1 MGTYTGAGY
10 RPVRGEAHH
19 SSKLTADDVRAIRK
33 RYSEGGVSYKDLAIV
48 YGVQRTSIYDCIKF
62 RSWKHVK

>member
-1 MGTYTGAGY
+1 MGTYTGTGY

-19 SSKLTADDVRAIRK
+19 SSKLTAELVRTIRL
-33 RYSEGGVSYKDLAIV
+33 RYQAGGVSYEDLANE